1 MSAVGFLYAFFRSL
15 RLKIKN
21 SGQALKQF
29 DFLNDSTR
37 SKMLKSKV
45 THNAD
50 AIITSVATPAEPLQ
64 ELFGTFLR
72 RKKYERN
79 FTNTQPHPL

>member
-50 AIITSVATPAEPLQ
+50 AIITSVATPAEPRDKNVM
-64 ELFGTFLR
+64 TLR
-72 RKKYERN
+72 KFNCLRAKPE
-79 FTNTQPHPL
+79 F